1 MPTCNWPT
9 LLWQNHNSVGGGD
22 ASGDS
27 AAYAALDSH
36 LELNAPLACT
46 VAVPDCRCTGPAR
59 DVQCSARQFEFQHG
73 NTNMASSSLFGRLLI
88 VGKEGCTDLEFPI
101 DKSSVLIGR
110 QVAAAAQLSMAG
122 AACPARKPAI

>member
-1 MPTCNWPT
+1 
-9 LLWQNHNSVGGGD
+9 
-22 ASGDS
+22 
-27 AAYAALDSH
+27 
-36 LELNAPLACT
+36 
-46 VAVPDCRCTGPAR
+46 
-59 DVQCSARQFEFQHG
+59 
-73 NTNMASSSLFGRLLI
+73 MASSSLFGRLLI